1 MAVARTVDSAFGHR
15 KRWLLEARLA
25 RSGVTWGDARRRG
38 PMSGLECCQRVWA
51 HLDGLGRRHGE
62 MDGLTVEDVEVVA
75 GWPGE
80 PGALWL
86 ALVETGWIDAVAG
99 GHVWH
104 DFGAMNERAIAA
116 RANGRLGGR
125 PARPAEPSAPTSRHS
140 TRDQSPANENPLP
153 PVRAPL
159 LLSGKDLASA
169 LDEID
174 NNPDRNPDRNP
185 TPNRSGFLVP
195 EVPETEKN
203 SEDSPRRGVSSGLRP
218 DTPRPPRPRLAPS
231 TDAILLAGELLA
243 AIQAHTPTFRPPGR
257 LDGWAR
263 PIDLAIRL
271 DGRTVDEIR
280 RAIRFAH
287 VDPAG
292 AFWRPNVLSGETL
305 RRQADRLLM
314 QSDRAT
320 RDVRGAGLS
329 GRQLAD
335 LEASLRGRS

>member
-1 MAVARTVDSAFGHR
+1 
-15 KRWLLEARLA
+15 
-25 RSGVTWGDARRRG
+25 
-38 PMSGLECCQRVWA
+38 
-51 HLDGLGRRHGE
+51 
-62 MDGLTVEDVEVVA
+62 
-75 GWPGE
+75 
-80 PGALWL
+80 
-86 ALVETGWIDAVAG
+86 
-99 GHVWH
+99 
-104 DFGAMNERAIAA
+104 
-116 RANGRLGGR
+116 
-125 PARPAEPSAPTSRHS
+125 
-140 TRDQSPANENPLP
+140 
-153 PVRAPL
+153 VRAPL

-195 EVPETEKN
+195 DTETEKN

-231 TDAILLAGELLA
+231 ADAILLAGELLA

-314 QSDRAT
+314 QADRAT